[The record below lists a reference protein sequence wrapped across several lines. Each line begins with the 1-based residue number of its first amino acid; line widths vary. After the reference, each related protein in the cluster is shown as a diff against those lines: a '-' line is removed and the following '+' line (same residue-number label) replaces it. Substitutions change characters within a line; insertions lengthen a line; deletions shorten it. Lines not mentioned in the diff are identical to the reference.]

1 MSHGLPE
8 WLNAELSVIDDETLR
23 VRLSSG
29 IEFAMYQSVRD
40 LLERFAAIRHLLLYF
55 NTHADWG
62 AVLGAIRDIMHVDA
76 VQVVQIKEA
85 GNLVYHSLPLDLPV
99 QEDYPALLS
108 EAMIIDDQ
116 QPDGTV
122 RLGALLAVND
132 DLIGMLVLFR
142 NGGEI
147 FNAYD
152 RAVLSNV
159 ASEMAIALNN
169 VDMYQ
174 MLADQAEQLAALVR
188 GSFRG

>member
-1 MSHGLPE
+1 MAHRLPE
-8 WLNAELSVIDDETLR
+8 WLKTDLLAVEDESLR
-23 VRLSSG
+23 VRLASE
-29 IEFAMYQSVRD
+29 IELAMYQGVRD

-62 AVLGAIRDIMHVDA
+62 AVLGAIRDIMRVDA
-76 VQVVQIKEA
+76 VQVIQLRDGK
-85 GNLVYHSLPLDLPV
+85 NLVYHSLPIDLPIH
-99 QEDYPALLS
+99 EDYLALLS
-108 EAMIIDDQ
+108 EAAIIDDQ
-116 QPDGTV
+116 QEDGTV

-142 NGGEI
+142 KGGEI
-147 FNAYD
+147 FTAYD

-188 GSFRG
+188 GSLRG

>member
-8 WLNAELSVIDDETLR
+8 WLNAELAGIEDETLR

-29 IEFAMYQSVRD
+29 IEFAMYQAVRD

-62 AVLGAIRDIMHVDA
+62 AVLGAIRDIMRVDA
-76 VQVVQIKEA
+76 VQVVQINGA
-85 GNLVYHSLPLDLPV
+85 GSLVYHSLPFDLPV
-99 QEDYPALLS
+99 HEDYAALLS
-108 EAMIIDDQ
+108 EATIIDDQ
-116 QPDGTV
+116 QQDGTV

-142 NGGEI
+142 KGGEI
-147 FNAYD
+147 FSAYD